1 MEIPDDRYYGIQT
14 TRMLAVSGTAGFPVI
29 TYPDMHKALCQIKK
43 ACALAN
49 AEIGALA
56 PEKARA
62 ITEACDRV
70 IAGGFEKEFPLDMWQ
85 GGGYTCV
92 NMNVNEVLGNLANEI
107 LTGHKGQDAVHPNTH
122 VNMRSPQPPRFRRQH
137 IWPRR
142 PDLPPSSPKPKN
154 LQRVLKPK
162 PVNLRTLSKSAAP
175 AGRMR
180 SPSRS
185 VRNYPVL
192 PLS

>member
-1 MEIPDDRYYGIQT
+1 MKKKKRTERDCLGTMEIPDDRYYGIQT

-92 NMNVNEVLGNLANEI
+92 
-107 LTGHKGQDAVHPNTH
+107 KSD
-122 VNMRSPQPPRFRRQH
+122 RR
-137 IWPRR
+137 R
-142 PDLPPSSPKPKN
+142 
-154 LQRVLKPK
+154 
-162 PVNLRTLSKSAAP
+162 
-175 AGRMR
+175 G
-180 SPSRS
+180 
-185 VRNYPVL
+185 
-192 PLS
+192 